1 MKRSAQEI
9 VELVVFGLI
18 ALLLGTGLLW
28 LAGWLFGAVGT
39 VFSWLAG
46 LIWALLRFIVPVALI
61 AAVVV
66 LVVRLVRSNAQ
77 PGASA
82 PAPAPNPAPAPAPP
96 PPAPQ
101 ASDPTPPPAA
111 AAPVEP
117 TAPEPTVD
125 QGEAHTES
133 SSSPADVT
141 GDEWSGDAAPD
152 AGGDATDDDTRRDG

>member
-101 ASDPTPPPAA
+101 ASDPTPPPP
-111 AAPVEP
+111 AAPAEP
-117 TAPEPTVD
+117 APA
-125 QGEAHTES
+125 QGESAS
-133 SSSPADVT
+133 GSPAETSGEVDGT
-141 GDEWSGDAAPD
+141 SGDGTV
-152 AGGDATDDDTRRDG
+152 GGDADDADERST

>member
-96 PPAPQ
+96 PPPHRRRA
-101 ASDPTPPPAA
+101 TRRRRPPPHAEP
-111 AAPVEP
+111 APAQSESAGLP
-117 TAPEPTVD
+117 AETTGEGDGTADDGPVD
-125 QGEAHTES
+125 
-133 SSSPADVT
+133 
-141 GDEWSGDAAPD
+141 DA
-152 AGGDATDDDTRRDG
+152 DDDERTT